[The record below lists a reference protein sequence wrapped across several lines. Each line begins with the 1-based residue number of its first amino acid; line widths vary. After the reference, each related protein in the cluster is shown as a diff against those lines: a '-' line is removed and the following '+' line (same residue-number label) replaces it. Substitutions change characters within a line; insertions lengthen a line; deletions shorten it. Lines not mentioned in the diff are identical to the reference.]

1 MNDKMSYLPDD
12 DNGIQ
17 QMNDEE
23 REQYEMEYNEWLDN
37 LDKEKEINATNNK

>member
-1 MNDKMSYLPDD
+1 MSYLPDD

-23 REQYEMEYNEWLDN
+23 REQYEREYNEWLDN

>member
-1 MNDKMSYLPDD
+1 MSYLPDD